1 MPEVTETPILPLNK
15 DLDDIKAQVR
25 KELDTVRDLM
35 STLSYHSNEPGWRSP
50 IHLHRLRR
58 ALRIHYLALKIRES
72 TPIPSSMR
80 QLAWEFE
87 TKYDLS

>member
-1 MPEVTETPILPLNK
+1 MTERPTLPIQR

-35 STLSYHSNEPGWRSP
+35 STLSYHQSPPGWRSP
-50 IHLHRLRR
+50 VHLHRLRR

-72 TPIPSSMR
+72 TPVPHSMR
-80 QLAWEFE
+80 KLTWDFDSNYE
-87 TKYDLS
+87 LP